1 MEYCP
6 TEKMWC
12 DIPDKPKQGA
22 PYRLERN
29 HLMNVSVDYDN
40 QVELKDTHPMLLD
53 IKQDKE
59 IEFPPCNR
67 DITKAGPSP
76 VGMSVL
82 GNCLRQ
88 VRWYLARV
96 PRQNGFWVSSWNIMK
111 GNIQARGRAFKS
123 RAIGRARVGP
133 NELEGVR
140 VFPQQFKYIYIYI
153 CRN

>member
-96 PRQNGFWVSSWNIMK
+96 PQLNGFLGSTRGITK
-111 GNIQARGRAFKS
+111 GNIQARGQAFKS
-123 RAIGRARVGP
+123 QVIGRARFSPAELVG
-133 NELEGVR
+133 VS
-140 VFPQQFKYIYIYI
+140 I
-153 CRN
+153 CPCR